1 MPGSVFTVL
10 LVLVPVSAG
19 LKDLVGAS
27 PLLAFASG
35 ALAVAVL
42 AEWVRRATDQLADR
56 VGPAVGGLLAVSFGS
71 IAELVLALFGLLRG
85 EAAVVQAQTAGS
97 LMGTGL
103 MACRAEA
110 APKRMDRSR
119 QRRSAG

>member
-19 LKDLVGAS
+19 LKYLVGAS

-71 IAELVLALFGLLRG
+71 IAELVLALFGLLRA
-85 EAAVVQAQTAGS
+85 EAAVVQAQIAGA

-103 MACRAEA
+103 MAMSGRGRAETHG
-110 APKRMDRSR
+110 S
-119 QRRSAG
+119 